1 LSIIFFLQSCNFPYY
16 LRTLCR
22 KNESGKEFNMKRTT
36 EQLRNVAIMAH
47 VGSGKTSLGEAML
60 LNGKATNRLG
70 SVDDGT
76 SNLDF
81 EPEEVKRRITIST
94 SFHHCDWKKSY
105 INLIDTP
112 GDDNFL
118 SDTRFA
124 LQAADGVI
132 IVVDATAG
140 VKIGTEKVWSF
151 ADEQKLPRIIFINKM
166 DRERADFFGMVNEI
180 TKVFDVKAS
189 PVFLPIG
196 AEDKFQGLVDLI
208 KMKACTYTKD
218 GSGKFQQSE
227 VPEDML
233 EMAEEWREK
242 LIENIVEAND
252 ELMEKYLEGEE
263 LSAQEIEGT
272 FILAVKSG
280 LLVPITCG
288 SATLNMG
295 VPHLMDLI
303 VQGLPAPVERGPFVG
318 VRPVGKEDI
327 QRSSEPD
334 APFSS
339 LVFKTVADPFAG
351 KLSLLRVFSGRLKAE
366 SSVYNANKRDKE
378 KFGQIFLLEGKKQQ
392 ATEMATAGDIVAI
405 PKLKATQ
412 TGDTLCLENDPIIYT
427 PTAPLPTVLS
437 YAIEAKVKGSEDKVF
452 SSLARLLEEDP
463 TLRLERDQ
471 ATSEIVLSGTGQI
484 HLEAT
489 CEKLKRKF
497 GVEVNLKPVKV
508 PYQETIKKAINK
520 VIYRHKKQTGG
531 RGQFAEVHFDVSPLD
546 RGQGFEFEEA
556 LVGMNVPRNFVPA
569 VEKGLHE
576 AIRSG
581 VLGGFPVVD
590 FKVRFYDGKSH
601 DVDSSEMAFK
611 IAASMCLKK
620 ALQDANPVLLE
631 PIMKMEITVP
641 EEVMGDVMGD
651 LNGRRGRVLG
661 MDTKGRYQVIIAQVP
676 MAEVLQ
682 YALDLN
688 SITGGRG
695 TFQMEHSHYEE
706 VPAQLAERVVSAA
719 KKTA

>member
-1 LSIIFFLQSCNFPYY
+1 
-16 LRTLCR
+16 
-22 KNESGKEFNMKRTT
+22 MKRTT

-70 SVDDGT
+70 RVDDGT
-76 SNLDF
+76 SHLDF

-94 SFHHCDWKKSY
+94 SFHHFDWKKSY

-124 LQAADGVI
+124 LQAADGAI
-132 IVVDATAG
+132 IVVDATTG

-166 DRERADFFGMVNEI
+166 DRERANFFGVVNEI
-180 TKVFDVKAS
+180 TKAFDVKAS

-196 AEDKFQGLVDLI
+196 SEDKFQGLVDLI
-208 KMKACTYTKD
+208 KMKAYTYTKD
-218 GSGKFQQSE
+218 GSGKFQPSE
-227 VPEDML
+227 LPEDMV

-272 FILAVKSG
+272 FVLAVKSG

-295 VPHLMDLI
+295 VPQLMDLI
-303 VQGLPAPVERGPFVG
+303 VQGLPAPIERGPFMG
-318 VRPVGKEDI
+318 VKPVGKEDI
-327 QRSSEPD
+327 QRSPEPD

-351 KLSLLRVFSGRLKAE
+351 KLSLLRVFSGTLKAE
-366 SSVYNANKRDKE
+366 SNVYNANKRDRE

-392 ATEMATAGDIVAI
+392 ATEMAIAGDIVAI

-412 TGDTLCLENDPIIYT
+412 TGDTLCLENDPIICT

-569 VEKGLHE
+569 VEKGLNE

-581 VLGGFPVVD
+581 VLGGYPVVD

-661 MDTKGRYQVIIAQVP
+661 MDTKGKYQVIIAQVP